1 MKENNTL
8 KGVFLVALGASSF
21 GMLASFVKLAYASG
35 YTTAEVTFSQV
46 VLGLL
51 GISLLNILRKRKM
64 TDLKESKRDIRN
76 LILAGTSMGFTS
88 VLYYL
93 SVSFI
98 NASIAVV
105 LLMQS
110 VWIGVVIESFMT
122 KRLPS
127 LTKILAVILILIGT
141 VLATNLMSTEI
152 QLDPRGLLFGFLAS
166 CSFATTMFTSN
177 AIATHL
183 PALRRSLYMLMGATS
198 IVGLFTI
205 FTQVGPNNS
214 EFFMQLL
221 QSITTNTEGVRD
233 FDFSI
238 IYEWGFLLALFGTII
253 PPILLN
259 MGFPHT
265 GVGLGSIIA
274 SIELPVSVSVA
285 YLLLKEQVIAI
296 QWFGILLIL
305 GAIVLMN
312 SSLLLKN
319 KSKSPNNQ

>member
-8 KGVFLVALGASSF
+8 KGVFLVACGASSF
-21 GMLASFVKLAYASG
+21 GMLASFVKLAYAAG

-46 VLGLL
+46 ILGLI
-51 GISLLNILRKRKM
+51 GMFLLNLFRKKRT
-64 TDLKESKRDIRN
+64 TDVRENNRDIRN
-76 LILAGTSMGFTS
+76 LIIAGTSMGFTS

-110 VWIGVVIESFMT
+110 VWIGVVIESIVT
-122 KRLPS
+122 RKVPNK
-127 LTKILAVILILIGT
+127 TKIAAVVLILIGT
-141 VLATNLMSTEI
+141 VLATNLVNTEI
-152 QLDPRGLLFGFLAS
+152 TLDPRGIIFGFLAS
-166 CSFATTMFTSN
+166 CSFATTMYTSN

-183 PALRRSLYMLMGATS
+183 PALRRSLYMLMGATIIVS
-198 IVGLFTI
+198 IFTLI
-205 FTQVGPNNS
+205 TQVGPNNS
-214 EFFMQLL
+214 QLFMNLL
-221 QSITTNTEGVRD
+221 QSISSNTNGVRD

-238 IYEWGFLLALFGTII
+238 LYEWGFLLALFGTII

-259 MGFPHT
+259 MGFPHV

-285 YLLLKEQVIAI
+285 YLLLNESVVAL
-296 QWFGILLIL
+296 QWLGIIIIL

-312 SSLLLKN
+312 SRLLF
-319 KSKSPNNQ
+319 SKQA